1 MTGGACR
8 FGVLGPLTFDRDG
21 EPVRLPSGRQRSLLA
36 LLLSALG
43 TPVSRD
49 RMIDELWGERP
60 PASAVS
66 AFHAHM
72 SKLRAVLGDL
82 LVLGAG
88 GYTLAADRLELDAS
102 RFEVLVE
109 QARADPSQA
118 QAPLS
123 EALGLFRGNP
133 LCDVDSEGAV
143 AQWRRAL
150 EEKRLLAVQLWIDV
164 QLAGGTGAELVP
176 ELERL
181 THDHPYDE
189 RLWGQLM
196 LALYRSDRQADA
208 LEAYQRVRRL
218 LVSELGLDPGESLAR
233 LQQQI
238 LERDPTLLPLA
249 SAAAPAQAAGPAPA
263 PEPASPQRQH
273 SSLPRAPTVLIGRE
287 RELETLA
294 GFLADP
300 DVQLLTVTGPGGVGK
315 TSVLLELARAQ
326 ERQCSDGAVLVRLER
341 LTEPGLVT
349 AEIATALALRDQAE
363 WLSAD
368 GLASYLGE
376 RELLL
381 VLDNFEHLL
390 DAAPQIA
397 DLLAAAPRV
406 RALVSSRAALRLRG
420 EQVFELDPLALPAGG
435 DDAQQIAESPA
446 VRLFVQCALA
456 ATRRFAV
463 NEVTNRTVADICRGL
478 DGLPLAIELAAA
490 RSQTLTPSQIAEQLT
505 RPLAIGEHALRDL
518 PERQQTLAATIRWSY
533 ELLTPAARDTL
544 LSAAVFVGGFALE
557 SLEAVTGG
565 AADAELGELLQAS
578 LVQGQAGDARCG
590 LFELVRAFGLQE
602 LDAGQRLQETRTR
615 HLRYFA
621 ALAQSA
627 SETYE
632 AGVAFAE
639 IAARLRDDH
648 ANLRAA
654 FDHAIATGAQEAAA
668 TIALGLR
675 PVWQAGL
682 LHQEAEEVLGALLGR
697 FSIPA
702 EKELGLLSV
711 VAFVNPGPSKRKWYQ
726 RAADRATEL
735 GDRAALAR
743 ATSNLF
749 SEAMNAHDVAEMDR
763 LRPQLV
769 ALLSTVTE
777 PKTIGWIHYMLAL
790 DAYVNGQLSS
800 ACEHAEL
807 SVEAAQDAGH
817 AYIIAG
823 TTAALLLVR
832 SARDGVISH
841 RELSDTLEL
850 MRRPG
855 VPPLSTFALWLVA
868 RYAAGVASDTAGVW
882 LAHAERIQS
891 TDDGDRWPEDI
902 LREETMAILGL
913 DDLTPLLDTAPQL
926 DQSGALAAAAAWLAT
941 RAPTEEAPRQMTTT
955 RTHTSSPE

>member
-36 LLLSALG
+36 LLLWASG
-43 TPVSRD
+43 TSVSRD

-60 PASAVS
+60 PPSAVS

-88 GYTLAADRLELDAS
+88 GYALATDRLELDAS
-102 RFEVLVE
+102 RFEALVQ
-109 QARADPSQA
+109 QARADPSGA
-118 QAPLS
+118 QALLS
-123 EALGLFRGNP
+123 EALGLFRGDP

-143 AQWRRAL
+143 AQWRRSL

-164 QLAGGTGAELVP
+164 QLAGNAGAELVP

-181 THDHPYDE
+181 THEHPYDE

-208 LEAYQRVRRL
+208 LEAYQRVRHL

-233 LQQQI
+233 LQRQI

-249 SAAAPAQAAGPAPA
+249 SAAAPAQAAGPVPA
-263 PEPASPQRQH
+263 PEPASPQRQQ
-273 SSLPRAPTVLIGRE
+273 SSLPRAPTRLIGRE
-287 RELETLA
+287 RELQTLA
-294 GFLADP
+294 GLLADP
-300 DVQLLTVTGPGGVGK
+300 DVQLLTLTGPGGVGK

-326 ERQCSDGAVLVRLER
+326 EQHSSDGAVLVRLER

-349 AEIATALALRDQAE
+349 AEIATALALRDHAD

-368 GLASYLGE
+368 SLARYLGE

-435 DDAQQIAESPA
+435 GRDDEQQIAESPA
-446 VRLFVQCALA
+446 VQLFVQCALA

-463 NEVTNRTVADICRGL
+463 NATTNRTIADICRGL

-565 AADAELGELLQAS
+565 AADAELAELLQAS
-578 LVQGQAGDARCG
+578 LVQRQAGDARSG

-615 HLRYFA
+615 HLRCFV

-627 SETYE
+627 SEAYG

-682 LHQEAEEVLGALLGR
+682 LRQEAEEVLDALLGR
-697 FSIPA
+697 YSIPA
-702 EKELGLLSV
+702 ETELGLLSV

-726 RAADRATEL
+726 RTADRATEL
-735 GDRAALAR
+735 GDRSALAR
-743 ATSNLF
+743 ATYNLF

-763 LRPQLV
+763 LRPQLM

-777 PKTIGWIHYMLAL
+777 PKEIGWIHYMLAL
-790 DAYVNGQLSS
+790 DAYVNGQLSP

-823 TTAALLLVR
+823 TTAALLLIR
-832 SARDGVISH
+832 SARDGVITH

-868 RYAAGVASDTAGVW
+868 RYAAGVASETAGVW

-902 LREETMAILGL
+902 LREETMEILGL
-913 DDLTPLLDTAPQL
+913 DDLTPLLDTAPPL

-941 RAPTEEAPRQMTTT
+941 RAPTEEAPRQMTTR
-955 RTHTSSPE
+955 RTT